1 MSPSPVRATRSD
13 AIENR
18 RQLIDQAREAF
29 AESGEVSMTAIAKRA
44 GVGVGT
50 LYRHFPTREALIVA
64 VYNSEIEKLA
74 ALAPALLE
82 KHSPVE
88 ALRLWFDRLAY
99 YGQLKYGVSE
109 VIHAAP
115 SSGAEH
121 DAYELIIGAIASLL
135 AAGENAGELKPGLD
149 PDDVLLMVAFLW
161 RIDPG
166 KGSEDKATR
175 MLDLLVAGL
184 RV

>member
-1 MSPSPVRATRSD
+1 MAPSQPRATRSD

-18 RQLIDQAREAF
+18 RQLIDHAREAF
-29 AESGEVSMTAIAKRA
+29 AESGEVSMTSIARRA

-64 VYNSEIEKLA
+64 VYDNEIENLA

-82 KHSPVE
+82 KHPPVE

-121 DAYELIIGAIASLL
+121 VAYELIIGAIATLL
-135 AAGENAGELKPGLD
+135 AAGEKAGELKPDLD

-166 KGSEDKATR
+166 KGSKDKAAR

-184 RV
+184 VR